1 MMILGVD
8 IGGSGIKG
16 AIVDTQS
23 GLLVGERHR
32 IETPQPATPEAMAQ
46 TLKQLVN
53 HFDWQGP
60 IGCGF
65 PATIHHGVAFSAANI
80 DASWV
85 NTSVEQLFQQTT
97 ECPCFVLNDAD
108 AAGIAEMRF
117 GQGRNRDGVV
127 MMITIGTGLGSAI
140 FVNGQLHPNT
150 ELGHLKMKG
159 RIAEHYCSDAVRQRE
174 ELSWNKWGRRF
185 NRYLQ
190 RLEFLF
196 NPDLFILGG
205 GSAQRFDRFAEEL
218 HVRAPVVPA
227 QSLNQ
232 AGIIGAALYAE
243 MQLQKHSAHP

>member
-16 AIVDTQS
+16 AVVDTQS
-23 GLLVGERHR
+23 GLIIGERHR
-32 IETPQPATPEAMAQ
+32 IATPQPATPQAMAE
-46 TLKQLVN
+46 TLKQLVD
-53 HFDWQGP
+53 HFAWQGE

-65 PATIHHGVAFSAANI
+65 PATIHHGVAFTAANI
-80 DASWV
+80 DASWI
-85 NTSVEQLFQQTT
+85 NINAAELFTQVTG
-97 ECPCFVLNDAD
+97 CPCHVLNDAD
-108 AAGIAEMRF
+108 AAGLAEMRF
-117 GQGRNRDGVV
+117 GQGQGRDGVV

-159 RIAEHYCSDAVRQRE
+159 RIAEHYCSDSVRQRE
-174 ELSWNKWGRRF
+174 DLSWTKWGRRF

-205 GSAQRFDRFAEEL
+205 GTAQRFDRFVEEL
-218 HVRAPVVPA
+218 HLRTEVVPA
-227 QSLNQ
+227 TSLNQ

-243 MQLQKHSAHP
+243 SRQANGTTS